1 MIKAFDEQHDAFL
14 THGWGMTEMSPL
26 GTINAP
32 TKKTLNLPKEDR
44 YQLQTKQGYPLF
56 GVEIKTVDDEEQ

>member
-32 TKKTLNLPKEDR
+32 TKKTINLPKEER
-44 YQLQTKQGYPLF
+44 YQLQTKQGYPY
-56 GVEIKTVDDEEQ
+56 IWSRN